1 MNLIRKPSLLN
12 LVAGVVAIIL
22 GIFSIDSAYRQFS
35 GVTYGVVS
43 YMSFILFAGF
53 IGGYEIG
60 KYAENKYNERRK
72 KLPN

>member
-12 LVAGVVAIIL
+12 LVSGVVVIVL
-22 GIFSIDSAYRQFS
+22 GIFLIDSAYHQFI
-35 GVTYGVVS
+35 GVNYGVVL

-60 KYAENKYNERRK
+60 KYAENRYNEQRK
-72 KLPN
+72 N